1 MRNQWSLIS
10 FTLLIQFAV
19 GIFVV
24 MTTLFGYNLF
34 KSNIPFQKELI
45 NRVLWVFFTALIIA
59 LVSSFLHLG
68 KPKSAIYALNNLGSS
83 WLSWEILFI
92 ILFSLSAAVF
102 TFGRII
108 WNITPKLEFTYL
120 VFVSILG
127 LMLIFSMSKIYM
139 LETIPV
145 WDSYYT
151 IIQFYSSFIILGLL
165 GLILIISNTNNTLLE
180 GLESTKVINTSL
192 SIILVV
198 LFVSIIFLL
207 IRLWNLKL
215 GGIAELSSFNSITSK
230 NLPLLYARIILAVL
244 AIGLIVLQLFYLR
257 FKHSSYLLL
266 SLAIIMILSEITGR
280 YLFYASYRRV
290 GI

>member
-1 MRNQWSLIS
+1 
-10 FTLLIQFAV
+10 
-19 GIFVV
+19 
-24 MTTLFGYNLF
+24 
-34 KSNIPFQKELI
+34 
-45 NRVLWVFFTALIIA
+45 
-59 LVSSFLHLG
+59 
-68 KPKSAIYALNNLGSS
+68 
-83 WLSWEILFI
+83 
-92 ILFSLSAAVF
+92 
-102 TFGRII
+102 
-108 WNITPKLEFTYL
+108 
-120 VFVSILG
+120 
-127 LMLIFSMSKIYM
+127 M